1 MSLVTLKA
9 ELRQELKLTPQL
21 LQSMEILQMNSQE
34 LLEYLGKIS
43 EENPLVEQ
51 EDAPSLRSAYEEL
64 RQKASWIDGGL
75 HGGTFVHEDTAAPER
90 GALDRETESL
100 SAFLRDQLD
109 RRRLPKPLLALCRY
123 LAELVD
129 EDGYLAQEDLDGLEN
144 MKVPRP
150 LLDEALAT
158 IQSLDPAGVGARN
171 LSECLL
177 LQLAQIAG

>member
-51 EDAPSLRSAYEEL
+51 EDAPSCAAPTRNCARE
-64 RQKASWIDGGL
+64 ASWIDGGL
-75 HGGTFVHEDTAAPER
+75 RWQHLLSMRDTAAPER
-90 GALDRETESL
+90 GRSGPETRSL

-109 RRRLPKPLLALCRY
+109 RRRLPRSPCW
-123 LAELVD
+123 
-129 EDGYLAQEDLDGLEN
+129 
-144 MKVPRP
+144 P
-150 LLDEALAT
+150 
-158 IQSLDPAGVGARN
+158 
-171 LSECLL
+171 
-177 LQLAQIAG
+177 